1 MWRVLLL
8 AVLVVVACKPAS
20 DDDDFPVVPGGS
32 GPGGTGTLPDA
43 PEADALDFDA
53 LQVIV
58 GRVCLVAD
66 LRALTTCAAAGAGGL
81 TVTLGTSSTTTTGNG
96 AFAIMAPSGTN
107 LVWRVTGLNIVKSVM
122 AFGPSNTI
130 PTIDIADYVDLQN
143 ANSVTLAV
151 GEGSIVARI
160 VRNGVAQNGV
170 VASVS
175 PLAQFPTKYDG
186 ITAIA
191 WTELATSTAGTAWIP
206 GAALGTNAVT
216 ATPLTG
222 TAATESVLVED
233 QAITYATIELP

>member
-1 MWRVLLL
+1 MRRVLLL
-8 AVLVVVACKPAS
+8 AVLVVACKAS
-20 DDDDFPVVPGGS
+20 SDDDFPVVPGGG
-32 GPGGTGTLPDA
+32 GPGGTGTQPDA
-43 PEADALDFDA
+43 PAIDALDFDA
-53 LQVIV
+53 LQYLV
-58 GRVCLVAD
+58 GRVCLVTD
-66 LRALTTCAAAGAGGL
+66 LRALTTCAGTGAGGL
-81 TVTLGTSSTTTTGNG
+81 TVTLGTQTTTTTDSG
-96 AFAIMAPSGTN
+96 AFTMMKPSGTN
-107 LVWRVTGLNIVKSVM
+107 LVWRVTGLNIIKSVM
-122 AFGPSNTI
+122 AFGPSNSI

-233 QAITYATIELP
+233 QAITYATIDLP